1 MSFLDRLGIKLLF
14 ALDPETAHGLSIA
27 ALKTGLPLGRRPT
40 DDPALRVEAAGLSFP
55 NPLGMSAGYDKNAD
69 VPDALLRLGFGFAD
83 RAALKIAG
91 DFGKLIAVDRDFAF
105 AHILRRRGGVRPQGA
120 QQQPEDKP
128 RQARKCE
135 EENYFIRRKQH
146 GDRLSPG
153 FEMAPV

>member
-1 MSFLDRLGIKLLF
+1 MHALVTGASSGIGAAIATRLL
-14 ALDPETAHGLSIA
+14 ADQWRV
-27 ALKTGLPLGRRPT
+27 TGLDLVHETISRPEELVHVVT
-40 DDPALRVEAAGLSFP
+40 P
-55 NPLGMSAGYDKNAD
+55 
-69 VPDALLRLGFGFAD
+69 LGFGFAD